1 MLPITDADA
10 AGPHDPHTPAPAR
23 PRASLRRTTTIDTH
37 RPEGILGPPV
47 IEARARDLW
56 TAADGTPT
64 VVASAHVAAELDG
77 FQHHL
82 ARIASDPEVPALQSL
97 LGAVVGPGFR
107 SKVDRVVPEL
117 RDTGA
122 LLYLLLDDMPGATL
136 VAGYAMLHAGVIGD
150 SAPHDEYLDARGDL
164 CAGWAVDATM
174 MQLIKSTGRNPVNRG
189 PVAPPITDGDDDLA
203 FHPTEPLDPHGM
215 RRLRRLDVTAPPT
228 PDAPVPVSVFFRD
241 THVDGDGSETI
252 VHEYSVD
259 LVVDG
264 TAKAIMEIEARA
276 DVLPWREC
284 PAALGSAA
292 RLAGQPLADLRPW
305 VRETFVGTSTCT
317 HLNDV
322 LRGLADLDHLV
333 DLLIGKRWE
342 GETLMSYRTTV
353 TGGSATVP
361 S

>member
-1 MLPITDADA
+1 MLTITEEEAS
-10 AGPHDPHTPAPAR
+10 GPHDPHTPAPAR

-56 TAADGTPT
+56 TAADGSA
-64 VVASAHVAAELDG
+64 VVVDRAHIAADLDG
-77 FQHHL
+77 RGHQL
-82 ARIASDPEVPALQSL
+82 ARIVSDPDVPGLQSL

-107 SKVDRVVPEL
+107 GKVDRAVPEL

-122 LLYLLLDDMPGATL
+122 LTYLLLDDMPGATL
-136 VAGYAMLHAGVIGD
+136 VAGYAMLHAGAIGEA
-150 SAPHDEYLDARGDL
+150 APHDEYLDARGDL

-215 RRLRRLDVTAPPT
+215 RRLRRLDVLT
-228 PDAPVPVSVFFRD
+228 PAVVGGPVPVEVFFRD
-241 THVDGDGSETI
+241 THADGDGRETI
-252 VHEYSVD
+252 VHEYAVD
-259 LVVDG
+259 LTVDAASK
-264 TAKAIMEIEARA
+264 TVIDISARA

-284 PAALGSAA
+284 PGALGSAG
-292 RLAGQPLADLRPW
+292 RLAGEPLANLRPW
-305 VRETFVGTSTCT
+305 VRETFIGTSTCT

-322 LRGLADLDHLV
+322 LRGIADVGHLLDL
-333 DLLIGKRWE
+333 
-342 GETLMSYRTTV
+342 
-353 TGGSATVP
+353 SARR
-361 S
+361 